1 MVIGGEER
9 GVPDAFLHKSSN
21 TAGKD
26 ILRRRYCER
35 KVGDHLDES
44 VLDSDWEQTTSVGIT
59 DDIGIHWVPLNVL
72 AFDQTVDAFPEIR
85 LIHIPLCHLLEHLL
99 L

>member
-1 MVIGGEER
+1 MVIGGEGR

-26 ILRRRYCER
+26 ILQRRYCER
-35 KVGDHLDES
+35 TDGGHFGGS
-44 VLDSDWEQTTSVGIT
+44 VLDSDWQQTTSVSIS
-59 DDIGIHWVPLNVL
+59 DDGGVHGVPLYVL

-85 LIHIPLCHLLEHLL
+85 AVHVPLCHLPEHILL
-99 L
+99 